1 MNWGILVDV
10 IILGLLGVTI
20 YYAARL
26 SVYLKTFHD
35 GRKDMNFLIQDLS
48 TSVSRAENAI
58 KGMQAS
64 ADQSGQKLQ
73 DVINEAKFLSDELRF
88 MNEAGDSL
96 ANRLEKLA
104 ERNRE
109 LVDLLEQAGGV
120 GHPNQNLVE
129 AAVPA
134 KPYHERPGKAVK
146 LNPPAKE
153 QSFAIQDREYDDFED
168 YDEPDDEDVFL
179 LDEAFQ
185 PDAEPVDTQSK
196 SDMQLKSQAE
206 RDLYEALRRRS
217 AHRQR
222 RDKVS

>member
-1 MNWGILVDV
+1 MNLGLLVDV
-10 IILGLLGVTI
+10 SILILLGVTI

-48 TSVSRAENAI
+48 ASVSRAENAI
-58 KGMQAS
+58 RGMQAS
-64 ADQSGQKLQ
+64 ADQSGLKLQ

-109 LVDLLEQAGGV
+109 LVDLLEQSGGV
-120 GHPNQNLVE
+120 GHPAPQ
-129 AAVPA
+129 VPA
-134 KPYHERPGKAVK
+134 PQPSKTFHEKEAPPAIK
-146 LNPPAKE
+146 LKKPAKE
-153 QSFAIQDREYDDFED
+153 QSFAIQDREFEKYEDDYEE
-168 YDEPDDEDVFL
+168 YDEETL
-179 LDEAFQ
+179 LLE
-185 PDAEPVDTQSK
+185 EPFVPENEVRQE
-196 SDMQLKSQAE
+196 MELKSQAE

-217 AHRQR
+217 ARRQR
-222 RDKVS
+222 MDKVS

>member
-1 MNWGILVDV
+1 MSLGLLVDV
-10 IILGLLGVTI
+10 SILILLGVTI

-64 ADQSGQKLQ
+64 ADQSGLKLQ
-73 DVINEAKFLSDELRF
+73 DVINEAKFLADELRF

-109 LVDLLEQAGGV
+109 LVDLLEQSGGV
-120 GHPNQNLVE
+120 GHPSPQAA
-129 AAVPA
+129 AAVKPSKSFHEKPPA
-134 KPYHERPGKAVK
+134 AAPLK
-146 LNPPAKE
+146 LKKPAKE
-153 QSFAIQDREYDDFED
+153 QSFAIQDREFDDYEDDYED
-168 YDEPDDEDVFL
+168 YDEETLLLEEPYVPEEDARQ
-179 LDEAFQ
+179 ET
-185 PDAEPVDTQSK
+185 E
-196 SDMQLKSQAE
+196 LKSQAE

-217 AHRQR
+217 ARRQR
-222 RDKVS
+222 MDKVS

>member
-1 MNWGILVDV
+1 MD
-10 IILGLLGVTI
+10 LGLLVDIAILVLLGATI

-64 ADQSGQKLQ
+64 ADQSGLKLQ
-73 DVINEAKFLSDELRF
+73 DVINEAKFLADELRF

-109 LVDLLEQAGGV
+109 LVDLLEQSGGV
-120 GHPNQNLVE
+120 GHPAQPSLPQ
-129 AAVPA
+129 AATPSTRA
-134 KPYHERPGKAVK
+134 FHERDDRPLK
-146 LNPPAKE
+146 LNKPAKE
-153 QSFAIQDREYDDFED
+153 QSFAIQDREYDDYPED
-168 YDEPDDEDVFL
+168 DFDEYEEESLL
-179 LDEAFQ
+179 LDESYMQ
-185 PDAEPVDTQSK
+185 EPDAKQEIE
-196 SDMQLKSQAE
+196 LKSQAE
-206 RDLYEALRRRS
+206 RELYEALRRRS
-217 AHRQR
+217 ARRQR
-222 RDKVS
+222 MDKVS